1 MTALKTYMRI
11 AAEERAWAYHLST
24 DRAEADYRNGIRL
37 AKQAAREE
45 GWKDGEVHGFKQGT
59 LSGKQEA
66 ARNALALGL
75 SIDQVSQIT
84 GLSVEDIRA
93 LAAEPA
99 EPPAEA

>member
-1 MTALKTYMRI
+1 MRI

-24 DRAEADYRNGIRL
+24 DRAEADYWNGIRL

-45 GWKDGEVHGFKQGT
+45 GWKEGENNRARFV
-59 LSGKQEA
+59 
-66 ARNALALGL
+66 ARNMLARNYPVTD
-75 SIDQVSQIT
+75 IAEIT

-99 EPPAEA
+99 VQGT